1 MNELNELRAGALRA
15 YSDLLKQLD
24 HGHAGARREL
34 TAQGMRQL
42 TAARYFVVVCGE
54 FSRGKSSLLNALAG
68 RPDVFPVDF
77 RLTTRAISVL
87 KWGAEE
93 RALVYSF
100 PGEGAAGE
108 ETVRRE
114 VPLSQVADYAA
125 GDRNPAGAQNIAEIE
140 ISAPIP
146 LLETGLVLIDTP
158 GLGSP
163 DAEQAAAT
171 RALLSNADAVI
182 FTASATEP
190 MSLREAEFVKD
201 AMRLCPVVIAAVT
214 MIDLVVDAEPV
225 LGETRAR
232 MAWASGGHP
241 DDQAVV
247 GVSSIRWSRA
257 ERIGDPELRA
267 ASGIGE
273 LERLLWDRL
282 ARTSGRA
289 KITRALDDLSAR
301 LNEAAAPVANELTA
315 LGSDAGQTRAG
326 QETREA
332 LQRTEALLRE
342 GSPWRAAVAD
352 EINIAGQAV
361 RLRLADG
368 FSVISVDF
376 RAVSRSEQAV
386 RRPDDLIRELAERVV
401 DTVNAADRELTRIT
415 PGALER
421 TRAEA
426 AISGAA
432 GDAFPAFRIGDAA
445 ERLNAGVGPSP
456 QVTPFSQSALGAAVG
471 PLAGGSLAGIVAS
484 LAGWRRGF
492 AQARA
497 DKPAQLRA
505 LVDELITSSRRQA
518 DRHVEDAVFYATR
531 SMIAAVSD
539 ELAASRESLIESELR
554 VAEAAKRTQSERA
567 ARTAELTRQ
576 DGQFTTLRR
585 RLLQLQERTRRLGG
599 RGEAE

>member
-1 MNELNELRAGALRA
+1 
-15 YSDLLKQLD
+15 
-24 HGHAGARREL
+24 
-34 TAQGMRQL
+34 
-42 TAARYFVVVCGE
+42 
-54 FSRGKSSLLNALAG
+54 
-68 RPDVFPVDF
+68 
-77 RLTTRAISVL
+77 VL

-100 PGEGAAGE
+100 PGEGAAGK
-108 ETVRRE
+108 ETAARM

-125 GDRNPAGAQNIAEIE
+125 GQRDPAGAQNIAQIE

-171 RALLSNADAVI
+171 RALLPNADAVI

-201 AMRLCPVVIAAVT
+201 AMRLCPVVITAVT

-247 GVSSIRWSRA
+247 GVSSIRWNRA
-257 ERIGDPELRA
+257 ERIGDPELRS

-273 LERLLWDRL
+273 LERLLWDGL

-301 LNEAAAPVANELTA
+301 LNEAAAPVANELAA
-315 LGSDAGQTRAG
+315 LGSRAGQTRAE

-342 GSPWRAAVAD
+342 GSPWRAAVA
-352 EINIAGQAV
+352 EEMHIAGHAV
-361 RLRLADG
+361 RRRLDDAFAAISAD
-368 FSVISVDF
+368 FH
-376 RAVSRSEQAV
+376 ATSRSEQAV
-386 RRPDDLIRELAERVV
+386 RRPDDLIQELAERVL
-401 DTVNAADRELTRIT
+401 DTVNDASRELTRIT
-415 PGALER
+415 PEALER

-426 AISGAA
+426 AIPGTA
-432 GDAFPAFRIGDAA
+432 GNAFPAFQPVDQRPEPLRSGA
-445 ERLNAGVGPSP
+445 GPSP

-471 PLAGGSLAGIVAS
+471 PLAGGSLAGIVGS

-505 LVDELITSSRRQA
+505 LVDQLITSSRRQA
-518 DRHVEDAVFYATR
+518 DRHVEDSVANTIR

-539 ELAASRESLIESELR
+539 ELAASRESLAESALR
-554 VAEAAKRTQSERA
+554 LAGAAKRTQSERA
-567 ARTAELTRQ
+567 ERTAELTRQ
-576 DGQFTTLRR
+576 DGQLTTLRR
-585 RLLQLQERTRRLGG
+585 RLLQLQERARRLGA